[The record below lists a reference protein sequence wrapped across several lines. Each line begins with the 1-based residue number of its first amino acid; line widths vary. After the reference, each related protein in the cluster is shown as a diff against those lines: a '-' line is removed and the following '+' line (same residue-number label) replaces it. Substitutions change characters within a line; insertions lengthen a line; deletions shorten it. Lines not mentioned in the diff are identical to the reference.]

1 MNSAQSN
8 QRIALVLSG
17 GGVRAMVFHL
27 GVLRHLAECGAIEQV
42 HKISS
47 VSGGSLLVGL
57 ILQSAGMN
65 WPSSAE
71 FLSVIYPVLRSK
83 LCGSSLQW
91 AAAKQLLNPLNWRFA
106 LSRANILALALYK
119 HWGVTAKLTDLPS
132 MPEWSINGTT
142 AETGRRFRFKPDSI
156 GDYQL
161 GYAHPGEFPLA
172 NALAVSAA
180 FPGGLGPLTL
190 AASQFA
196 WKKRPAWESGPEFAQ
211 PVNIGFHRLHLYDG
225 GVYDNL
231 GLEPFFDAGNG
242 APKHNGIFILLSDA
256 GAPLAKGFSHGALS
270 PWRLKRV
277 ADIMSE
283 QGRALRV
290 RTFVSYLQRTSDAGA
305 YIYIG
310 VPNAEGESSESRQHP
325 AYFAT
330 NLSRLSYG
338 DFDRLADHGYQVSA
352 AVPW

>member
-1 MNSAQSN
+1 
-8 QRIALVLSG
+8 
-17 GGVRAMVFHL
+17 MVFHL
-27 GVLRHLAECGAIEQV
+27 GVLRRLAERGTLEQV
-42 HKISS
+42 HQISS

-65 WPSSAE
+65 WPSSDK
-71 FLSVIYPVLRSK
+71 FLSVTYPDLRNK
-83 LCGSSLQW
+83 LCGSSLQR
-91 AAAKQLLNPLNWRFA
+91 AAAQQLLNPLNWRFA
-106 LSRANILALALYK
+106 FSRANLLALALRK
-119 HWGVTAKLTDLPS
+119 HWGVKAKLTDLPS

-142 AETGRRFRFKPDSI
+142 AETGRRFRFKPESI

-180 FPGGLGPLTL
+180 FPVGFGPLTL

-196 WKKRPAWESGPEFAQ
+196 WKKRPSWDSAPESAQ
-211 PVNIGFHRLHLYDG
+211 PVNIGFQRLHLYDG

-242 APKHNGIFILLSDA
+242 VPKHNGLFILVSDA
-256 GAPLAKGFSHGALS
+256 GAPLANRFSHGPLS

-277 ADIMSE
+277 ADIISE
-283 QGRALRV
+283 QARALRV
-290 RTFVSYLQRTSDAGA
+290 RTFVSYLQRTSNAGA

-310 VPNAEGESSESRQHP
+310 APNAEGESAESCQHP
-325 AYFAT
+325 AHFPT
-330 NLSRLSYG
+330 TLRRLSCG
-338 DFDRLADHGYQVSA
+338 EFHRLADHGYQQAAA
-352 AVPW
+352 AVP

>member
-27 GVLRHLAECGAIEQV
+27 GVLRHLAERGALEQV
-42 HKISS
+42 HQISS

-57 ILQSAGMN
+57 ILQSAGMR
-65 WPSSAE
+65 WLGSAE
-71 FLSVIYPVLRSK
+71 FLSVTYPALRNN

-91 AAAKQLLNPLNWRFA
+91 AAAQQLLNPLNWRFA
-106 LSRANILALALYK
+106 FSRANLLALALRK
-119 HWGVTAKLTDLPS
+119 HWGVKAKLTDLPS

-142 AETGRRFRFKPDSI
+142 AETGRRFRFKPESI

-172 NALAVSAA
+172 SALAVSAA
-180 FPGGLGPLTL
+180 FPGGFGPLTL
-190 AASQFA
+190 AATQFA
-196 WKKRPAWESGPEFAQ
+196 WKKRPSWDSAPESAQ

-242 APKHNGIFILLSDA
+242 TPKQNGLFILVSDA
-256 GAPLAKGFSHGALS
+256 GAPLPTGFSHGVLS

-283 QGRALRV
+283 QARALRV
-290 RTFVSYLQRTSDAGA
+290 RTFISYLQRTPGAGA
-305 YIYIG
+305 YVYIG
-310 VPNAEGESSESRQHP
+310 TPNAEGESAESRQHP
-325 AYFAT
+325 AHFPT
-330 NLSRLSYG
+330 TLRRLSCG
-338 DFDRLADHGYQVSA
+338 EFDRLADHGYQVAA
-352 AVPW
+352 AVP